1 MAKKYDTTEPVFEIR
16 QDGSEVFLSFV
27 ADTGRIR
34 KVLHVKKVPKD
45 ETSVKKLIPEN
56 LEKRLELIERKIS
69 AIEEYLLLNI
79 QIEDPSSVEIFEDK
93 PITTD
98 YCIES
103 NYQ

>member
-45 ETSVKKLIPEN
+45 EKAYS
-56 LEKRLELIERKIS
+56 RKSGETIR
-69 AIEEYLLLNI
+69 
-79 QIEDPSSVEIFEDK
+79 
-93 PITTD
+93 TD
-98 YCIES
+98 
-103 NYQ
+103 